1 MYKNHH
7 KDCGRPY
14 NDILYIIVCINHYLS
29 KSVEDQAVLPH
40 HDRGHQSPHTQHI
53 VGLGGDD
60 TGSCC
65 YGNLVSWDFRYGSY
79 FEPRQVI
86 RIYRGLDDD
95 AEVHEVAE
103 VQHEEVILL
112 SVVILE
118 PADGR

>member
-1 MYKNHH
+1 MVT
-7 KDCGRPY
+7 
-14 NDILYIIVCINHYLS
+14 L
-29 KSVEDQAVLPH
+29 
-40 HDRGHQSPHTQHI
+40 
-53 VGLGGDD
+53 
-60 TGSCC
+60 
-65 YGNLVSWDFRYGSY
+65 FGSY

-118 PADGR
+118 PAEWEIKNGNWEGRG